1 MSNLKELL
9 VLVEDEEILG
19 EALVFNLESEGYEV
33 KWFQEGQA
41 ALNFITTKHAN
52 IAAIVLDLM
61 LPGVDGFE
69 ILKRT
74 RVLAE
79 QIPIAILSAKSLESD
94 KIAAFEYGADDYVTK
109 PFSLPE
115 LLMRLRVLIKKTAW
129 YRNKPTP
136 ENLLAGHSS
145 FALDRLVVEQPNGQ
159 STRLSPTEGL
169 LLKTFLDNPNKI
181 FTRAELLEKVWNHQK
196 TLQTRTVDVFV
207 SKLRKLIEPNPTA
220 PMYLL
225 SQRSIGYTYVTD
237 EKLRKELERSPKD
250 S

>member
-1 MSNLKELL
+1 MLNSKELL

-19 EALVFNLESEGYEV
+19 EALVFNLESEGYDV
-33 KWFQEGQA
+33 KWFQDGQS
-41 ALNFITTKHAN
+41 ALDFITTKHAT
-52 IAAIVLDLM
+52 ISAIVLDLM

-79 QIPIAILSAKSLESD
+79 QVPIAILSAKSLESD
-94 KIAAFEYGADDYVTK
+94 KIAAFEGGADDYVTK

-129 YRNKPTP
+129 YRNKPTQ
-136 ENLLAGHSS
+136 EKLHAGHSV
-145 FALDRLVVEQPNGQ
+145 FVLEHLIVEQPSGQ
-159 STRLSPTEGL
+159 TTRLSPTEGL
-169 LLKTFLDNPNKI
+169 LLKTFLDNPNKV
-181 FTRAELLEKVWNHQK
+181 FSRAELLEKVWNHQK

-225 SQRSIGYTYVTD
+225 SQRSIGYAYVTD
-237 EKLRKELERSPKD
+237 EKLRKELERS
-250 S
+250 